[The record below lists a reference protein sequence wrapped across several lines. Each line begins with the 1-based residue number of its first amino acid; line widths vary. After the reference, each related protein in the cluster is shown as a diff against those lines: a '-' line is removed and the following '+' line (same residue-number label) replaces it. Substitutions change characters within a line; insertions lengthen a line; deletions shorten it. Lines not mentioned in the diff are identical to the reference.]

1 MHRDDDATASRSLR
15 LPLWTVQAA
24 FGALGLLAAG
34 VLAVLALWA
43 PIVRAATRAHTLERR
58 VHELERDNAE
68 IGRLALA
75 LDSVEAGYRQLRVM
89 VGADPRPAPA
99 GAPPGSAAAPA
110 PTAPALEARSAPVVS
125 PLVPGRIERWPLD
138 VRGYVTRG
146 TTTGTTTGTAAGTA
160 PADPAAE
167 PHEGLDIAVPTG
179 TLVRAAGAAVVAR
192 AGTDSIFGRHAL
204 LEHAGGYTTLYAHL
218 ARLVVRAGDTVA
230 AGRTVGLSGNSGRSS
245 APHLHFEVRRAGRP
259 VDPLT
264 LIQEPR

>member
-75 LDSVEAGYRQLRVM
+75 LDTVEAGYRQLRVM

-99 GAPPGSAAAPA
+99 AATPAPA
-110 PTAPALEARSAPVVS
+110 PTAPTLEARSAASAPPS
-125 PLVPGRIERWPLD
+125 SLVPGRIERWPLD
-138 VRGYVTRG
+138 VRGYVTR
-146 TTTGTTTGTAAGTA
+146 GTTTGTAAGTA